1 MRRDSSSRVNFGF
14 MPLLDLSLDELKGYE
29 GRNPRPADFDEYWA
43 RGLDDLASV
52 PPNVEIARADVSFRN
67 AEAFDLTFD
76 GTRGGRVYTK
86 LLLPKGAKRVP
97 ALLQFHGYTWRSSDW
112 SDLLG
117 WVAEGY
123 AVAAM
128 DCRGQAGR
136 STDRTRTDG
145 NVQHGLIIRGIEDEP
160 DDLYFR
166 QVFLDCARLAEV
178 VAGLDAVD
186 EGRIGA
192 FGGSQGGGLT
202 LACAALSPLVRM
214 CAPIYPFL
222 CDYRR
227 VWEMD
232 LAKGAY
238 AEMKTWFRMRDP
250 RHEREEWFFERLGYI
265 DNQFLAA
272 RIEAETM
279 MSVGL
284 MDDICPPSTQFAAY
298 NRIAGPK
305 RLLVY
310 PDYGH
315 EGLHGNGDELHSF
328 FAKL

>member
-1 MRRDSSSRVNFGF
+1 
-14 MPLLDLSLDELKGYE
+14 MPLLDLPLNELQRYE
-29 GRNPRPADFDEYWA
+29 GRNPRPHDFDDYWS
-43 RGLDDLASV
+43 RGLQELASV
-52 PPNVEIARADVSFRN
+52 PPNAAITPAEVTFRN
-67 AEAFDLTFD
+67 AEAYDLTFD
-76 GTRGGRVYTK
+76 GTRGGRIYAK
-86 LLLPKGAKRVP
+86 LLLPIGATRAP

-117 WVAEGY
+117 WVGEGY

-145 NVQHGLIIRGIEDEP
+145 NVQHGLIIRGVEDAP

-166 QVFLDCARLAEV
+166 QVFLDTARLAEV
-178 VAGLDAVD
+178 VAGLERVD

-202 LACAALSPLVRM
+202 LACAALSPLVRL
-214 CAPIYPFL
+214 CAPTYPFL
-222 CDYRR
+222 CDYKR

-238 AEMKTWFRMRDP
+238 AELKTWFRMRDP
-250 RHEREEWFFERLGYI
+250 RHEREGEFFTRLGYI
-265 DNQFLAA
+265 DNQFLAS
-272 RIEAETM
+272 RIRAETLL
-279 MSVGL
+279 SVGL

-298 NRIAGPK
+298 NRIEAPK

-315 EGLHGNGDELHSF
+315 EGLHGQGDELFAF
-328 FAKL
+328 FERL